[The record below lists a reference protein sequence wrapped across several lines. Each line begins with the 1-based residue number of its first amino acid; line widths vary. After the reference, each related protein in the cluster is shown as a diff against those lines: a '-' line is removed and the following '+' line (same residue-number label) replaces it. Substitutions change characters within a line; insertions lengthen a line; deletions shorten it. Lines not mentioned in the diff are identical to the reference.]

1 MDQYPVP
8 DIGEWMLVDT
18 EDEEMN
24 LDISVSSKCLP
35 IKVVSTLFD
44 ALFLD
49 GNVNKKIAQDLTNQ
63 DKVTDVIT
71 GGAIYGTEIQKP
83 WFNANRPFAS
93 IAADVYGSIVDTSDR
108 HVLDS
113 IIAIGKML
121 PQELVRNQTLG
132 NIIEYYVTL
141 ENKRNPGSFNFDN
154 SFSCTETKAKFN
166 EYVFS
171 NNYFY
176 YCVDIDKLFPL
187 IPIANNNPNRSTFR
201 KRLNRLGLTEFRLK
215 FLNEEGEDAY
225 PGTEPKFKL
234 LENFFYPFTNLAG
247 RERQRNQLK
256 SDFYTHLIVGVGAGY
271 IKSLRMD
278 STVNRKKFISTFAG
292 LTNKG
297 NLLDFVK
304 WLHSNKTS
312 FIVKKSIKTFI
323 KEYYQTKAYQGTEYI
338 TSKVNGT
345 LREFAA
351 PGTKEIIED
360 CLNCRVKLIY
370 NDRGTKVIDV
380 SLEPREQFGVLND

>member
-1 MDQYPVP
+1 MDQYPVH
-8 DIGEWMLVDT
+8 DVGEWMLVDT
-18 EDEEMN
+18 EDEEMK

-49 GNVNKKIAQDLTNQ
+49 GNANKKIASDLHTQ
-63 DKVTDVIT
+63 DKVSDVIT

-83 WFNANRPFAS
+83 WFSANRPFTS

-141 ENKRNPGSFNFDN
+141 ENKRNPNSFNFDN
-154 SFSCTETKAKFN
+154 AFSCSETKAKFN

-176 YCVDIDKLFPL
+176 YCVEIDKLFPL
-187 IPIANNNPNRSTFR
+187 IPLANNTPNRATFR
-201 KRLNRLGLTEFRLK
+201 KRLDRLGLTEFRLK
-215 FLNEEGEDAY
+215 FLNDDGEDAY

-234 LENFFYPFTNLAG
+234 LENFHYPFTNLVG
-247 RERQRNQLK
+247 RERQKRQLK

-278 STVNRKKFISTFAG
+278 STVNRKKFISSFAG

-312 FIVKKSIKTFI
+312 FIVKKSIKAFI
-323 KEYYQTKAYQGTEYI
+323 REYYQTKAYQGSEYI
-338 TSKVNGT
+338 TSKVNST
-345 LREFAA
+345 LREFTD
-351 PGTKEIIED
+351 PDMREVIED
-360 CLNCRVKLIY
+360 CLNCRLNLIY
-370 NDRGTKVIDV
+370 NQRGNKVTDVKLEIKHTKGA
-380 SLEPREQFGVLND
+380 QNG